1 MIFILLICIGAKAAM
16 GLAPKR
22 EKFIYIIV
30 EKEKSKEDAYNIMK
44 KMNELMDPVRKGLWD
59 YYKNNKLDNLP

>member
-1 MIFILLICIGAKAAM
+1 M

-30 EKEKSKEDAYNIMK
+30 EEGKTHQEAYEIMK
-44 KMNELMDPVRKGLWD
+44 KMNILMDKVRKGLWD
-59 YYKNNKLDNLP
+59 YYKKNKLDNLP